1 MTNRGEFLRG
11 IKSRFKKETQLTA
24 SINKLVLQS
33 ELFNSHDIHGHDIG
47 SAVQA
52 SLLSNKS
59 ALASRISSSQGR
71 SASTAG
77 SPTKTPGGRNLS
89 LTPPLSP
96 MDTPQGDKRARKEF
110 LTKEGASTPRG
121 LTGLRGKGPSSIHP
135 QPAPSGMLGGSDGSL
150 ALTSPS
156 SPRSGTTA
164 LSLTG
169 ASRPPVKISRLSVSE
184 RELMARVDKVL
195 NYKTIYYDSDED
207 RYDAVNHKLNERSL
221 RRRMVEV
228 LTHKSSRDV
237 HKEIKKQR
245 VSEKLGWKHNY
256 RHDLDQADDPYV
268 SSSEEERLVKDLI
281 FLEASHKGHLR
292 RHRSSDD
299 LLQMS
304 EASKLIKY
312 AVPLAQRNAFMPFAH
327 YPNGLPSVLEQKAA
341 LAVLY
346 KKRLSTSTT
355 MSGPAFRKLV
365 SDAKTDD
372 EISGSTLDTLSTSR
386 KGNAVAA
393 FRTDAANAG
402 GAGAGAGSGKFK
414 GLMKSMRRHMLR

>member
-1 MTNRGEFLRG
+1 
-11 IKSRFKKETQLTA
+11 
-24 SINKLVLQS
+24 
-33 ELFNSHDIHGHDIG
+33 
-47 SAVQA
+47 
-52 SLLSNKS
+52 
-59 ALASRISSSQGR
+59 
-71 SASTAG
+71 
-77 SPTKTPGGRNLS
+77 
-89 LTPPLSP
+89 
-96 MDTPQGDKRARKEF
+96 MDTPQGDKRARKDF

-156 SPRSGTTA
+156 SPGVAPPS
-164 LSLTG
+164 LSRGLT
-169 ASRPPVKISRLSVSE
+169 SPVKISRLSVSE

-245 VSEKLGWKHNY
+245 VSEKLGWQHNY

-327 YPNGLPSVLEQKAA
+327 YPNGLPSVLEQ
-341 LAVLY
+341 
-346 KKRLSTSTT
+346 
-355 MSGPAFRKLV
+355 
-365 SDAKTDD
+365 
-372 EISGSTLDTLSTSR
+372 
-386 KGNAVAA
+386 
-393 FRTDAANAG
+393 
-402 GAGAGAGSGKFK
+402 
-414 GLMKSMRRHMLR
+414 RRP